1 MVFKKNIT
9 KWRFGHRFCI
19 HEHSNFQCF
28 TSLLCERHNTS
39 CTRPQTNYGEISY
52 NIQLGQTTSVIEPCH
67 NPMCTTI
74 TNKNLYYEVTHKS
87 IRISSD
93 DYSSIY
99 LSNDHVLHVFDNNTA
114 NALWAVLQLT
124 IHLKTLWTG
133 TVTANFPTIW
143 FQDNIRCREEGCYC
157 QRLHRAVAAFWQVPN
172 DISQII
178 IHKWWK
184 LANISKPINQI
195 IITLISQC
203 ISDICTGL
211 CLQTTVH
218 EVYNRF
224 FLTGVPQD
232 IFQVLIFR
240 QPSPHIWPTRCSEMV
255 TSRRQETRRCVFW
268 KGVFTEFRIKM
279 ISDSKVP
286 VYLKF

>member
-1 MVFKKNIT
+1 MFGNWYFLVWIKSLWHSIMSSALIQNSFYTKTTSSGSNMVFKKNIT
-9 KWRFGHRFCI
+9 KWRFGHRFLYSWTLKFSMF
-19 HEHSNFQCF
+19 HF
-28 TSLLCERHNTS
+28 TYLLCERHNTS
-39 CTRPQTNYGEISY
+39 CTRSQTNYREISY
-52 NIQLGQTTSVIEPCH
+52 NIHLGQTTSVIEPCH

-157 QRLHRAVAAFWQVPN
+157 QRLQRAVTAFWQVPN
-172 DISQII
+172 DMQS
-178 IHKWWK
+178 
-184 LANISKPINQI
+184 NYN
-195 IITLISQC
+195 TLMMK
-203 ISDICTGL
+203 TGK
-211 CLQTTVH
+211 H
-218 EVYNRF
+218 F
-224 FLTGVPQD
+224 
-232 IFQVLIFR
+232 
-240 QPSPHIWPTRCSEMV
+240 
-255 TSRRQETRRCVFW
+255 
-268 KGVFTEFRIKM
+268 
-279 ISDSKVP
+279 
-286 VYLKF
+286 